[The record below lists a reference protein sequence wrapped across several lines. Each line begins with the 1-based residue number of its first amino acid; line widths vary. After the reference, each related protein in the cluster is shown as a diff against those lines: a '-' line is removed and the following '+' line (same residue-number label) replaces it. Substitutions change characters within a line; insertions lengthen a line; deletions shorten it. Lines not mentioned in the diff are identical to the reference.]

1 MRLNS
6 ASSQTAGG
14 GSSIPPRSPSGP
26 AAGLSLP
33 IVVTL
38 RLDGEALPLVVR
50 LSRAGKAI
58 GVKVVGPVPKDAAAA
73 VCTVNAAIGGGRR
86 TFRPCRS
93 GLVGAVAEV
102 VRRCERDHA
111 PVVAMA
117 YAAADRRREA
127 GHG

>member
-1 MRLNS
+1 MRLNI

-14 GSSIPPRSPSGP
+14 GAAPRNSLSVP

-33 IVVTL
+33 IVVTMK
-38 RLDGEALPLVVR
+38 LDGEALPLVVR
-50 LSRAGKAI
+50 LSRAGKAT
-58 GVKVVGPVPKDAAAA
+58 GVRVVGPVPKDAAAA
-73 VCTVNAAIGGGRR
+73 VATVNGALGAGRR

-111 PVVAMA
+111 PTVAMA
-117 YAAADRRREA
+117 FAAADRRA
-127 GHG
+127 GHV